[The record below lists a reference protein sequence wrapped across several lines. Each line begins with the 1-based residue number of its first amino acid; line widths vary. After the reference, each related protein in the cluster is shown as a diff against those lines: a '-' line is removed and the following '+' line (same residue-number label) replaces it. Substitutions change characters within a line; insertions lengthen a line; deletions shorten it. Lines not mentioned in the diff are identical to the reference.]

1 MRHSLRQQVGAELAG
16 DRKMAGVRSVLGVL
30 NPWLVRGR
38 LSAVLLGGLLAH
50 LFCAGVAHCQGAG
63 TKIPDTLDR
72 YVASSLFQ
80 GAPAKILEAGKA
92 EVRRT
97 ITGESVARLMRLKWP
112 PTPTYSSREDVNA
125 IVEDELA
132 RLADKEVPPF
142 DEEACRAAYMAQI
155 KPIKPGDK
163 VRFTLVRPGPNRLVS
178 GTVRQ
183 IDRSVKVGSR
193 QINIGDIPED
203 ILVRMFPDKAE
214 AACDRHVAKERNLRE
229 ANARAVVARNRERV
243 TTAAYLKAGFVVV
256 AGKWRSS
263 AEIVAA
269 ISKSVA
275 ARRVRAI
282 PAVLQAMLKK
292 QGYVRYQGQW
302 MQNKAA
308 GQLKAEAQLELETR
322 KEQEAA
328 ALDEVAAKASEP
340 PPRSTVTGPPGKPLA
355 DPDLAT
361 VPKDFKIADVAH
373 NIVIVKASVLGTK
386 SVGEAEGSGF
396 VCEMGGR
403 TYVVTNQHVVAEG
416 RVSFQTVAGKK
427 LRPIG
432 FEYSPQLDLA
442 RFPLEGQTEQGEEPF
457 QCSAVVPEIGTPIV
471 VVGNSGG
478 RSVATAIGGK
488 VVGVGP
494 EIIESNAAFVA
505 GNSGS
510 PMLNSLGYVVGVA
523 TYATRETPD
532 WVAKGTRFTKV
543 RRFGHRL
550 DDKTKFVEIRF
561 ATFQGQA
568 HLLHDLRNYLY
579 DLYSLASGD
588 EDFMET
594 YVPGKST
601 KYYDVGWGR
610 RYYNLLYNQ
619 GILELSTTPVRRS
632 EMADV
637 TNRIDRLIMGEIT
650 VVGKVLR
657 KKKWMSQYLRE
668 EATSVFRTGQA
679 VEAAL
684 RLIHARLLRRAR
696 Y

>member
-1 MRHSLRQQVGAELAG
+1 MF
-16 DRKMAGVRSVLGVL
+16 GVRSIFRVW

-38 LSAVLLGGLLAH
+38 LSAVLLAGVLSH
-50 LFCAGVAHCQGAG
+50 FFCAGVAHCQGAA
-63 TKIPDTLDR
+63 TEIADTLDR
-72 YVASSLFQ
+72 YVASSVFQ
-80 GAPAKILEAGKA
+80 DAPTRILDAGKA

-97 ITGESVARLMRLKWP
+97 ITGESVARLMKLKWP
-112 PTPTYSSREDVNA
+112 PTPTYSSRQDVSA
-125 IVEDELA
+125 IVEKELT
-132 RLADKEVPPF
+132 RLANEEVPPF
-142 DEEACRAAYMAQI
+142 DEKACRGAYMAQI

-163 VRFTLVRPGPNRLVS
+163 VTFTLVRPGPNRLVS
-178 GTVRQ
+178 GTVRE
-183 IDRSVKVGSR
+183 IHTSIKVGSR
-193 QINIGDIPED
+193 QVNIGDIPED

-229 ANARAVVARNRERV
+229 ANAKAVVARNRERV
-243 TTAAYLKAGFVVV
+243 TTAAFLKAGFVAVNG
-256 AGKWRSS
+256 AWRS
-263 AEIVAA
+263 ADEIVAA
-269 ISKSVA
+269 ISKSVV
-275 ARRVRAI
+275 ARRAKAI
-282 PAVLQAMLKK
+282 PAVLQAMLEK
-292 QGYVRYQGQW
+292 QEYVRYQGQW
-302 MQNKAA
+302 MQAKAA
-308 GQLKAEAQLELETR
+308 EQLKAKAQLELETR

-328 ALDEVAAKASEP
+328 ALDKVAAKTSEP
-340 PPRSTVTGPPGKPLA
+340 PPRSTVMGRPARSPA
-355 DPDLAT
+355 DSDLAT

-373 NIVIVKASVLGTK
+373 NIVIVKATVLGTN

-396 VCEMGGR
+396 VCKMGGR
-403 TYVVTNQHVVAEG
+403 TYVVTNQHVIAEG
-416 RVSFQTVAGKK
+416 RVSFQTVAGRK
-427 LRPIG
+427 LLPVG

-442 RFPLEGQTEQGEEPF
+442 RFPLEGQIEQGEEPF

-478 RSVATAIGGK
+478 RSVATAIGGN
-488 VVGVGP
+488 VIGVGP
-494 EIIESNAAFVA
+494 EILESNAAFVA

-523 TYATRETPD
+523 TYATREAPD

-550 DDKTKFVEIRF
+550 DDRTKFVEIRF
-561 ATFQGQA
+561 PAFQGQA

-588 EDFMET
+588 KDFMET

-601 KYYDVGWGR
+601 RYYDMGWGR
-610 RYYNLLYNQ
+610 RYYNLLYKQ
-619 GILELSTTPVRRS
+619 GVLELSTTPVRRS
-632 EMADV
+632 EMAGV

-650 VVGKVLR
+650 VVGTVLR
-657 KKKWMSQYLRE
+657 KEKWMSQYLRE
-668 EATSVFRTGQA
+668 EATNVFKTGQA